1 MCVLPAAPDAGKVLR
16 RGDTRFAGS
25 SVSVDGKSIG
35 KVAQKTGRMKKKD
48 IALTGVVSRIMGAF
62 SSREISMRFMPSVL
76 RLAALSV
83 GVMFAIPAMAGDES
97 QLIES
102 INSYRSQPQRC
113 GSQASNELP
122 PLSADP
128 RLRLRAT
135 GAVDLQQAMASA
147 SYPMVNVQAITLN
160 GPRDAA
166 SAMQAIQESF
176 CQVVLD
182 PQFVD
187 VGVSRDDRDW
197 RIVLARPLLSAKLG
211 DAQSEGQKLL
221 SELNVARSQ
230 ARQCGGQAFAAAA
243 PLAWNATLGTI
254 AQDHS
259 RDMANN
265 NYFDHKDRDGRT
277 PGDRAELAG
286 YSGQQVGENIAAGQ
300 DTVHKVVEGWLA
312 SPGHCANLMN
322 PQYQELGAAYAT
334 DPKSSAGIYWTAMFG
349 AQ

>member
-1 MCVLPAAPDAGKVLR
+1 
-16 RGDTRFAGS
+16 
-25 SVSVDGKSIG
+25 
-35 KVAQKTGRMKKKD
+35 
-48 IALTGVVSRIMGAF
+48 
-62 SSREISMRFMPSVL
+62 MRFMPSVL

-83 GVMFAIPAMAGDES
+83 GLALATSAMATDES

-113 GSQASNELP
+113 GSQASSELP

-128 RLRLRAT
+128 RLILPAS
-135 GAVDLQQAMASA
+135 GVVDLQQAMSGAR
-147 SYPMVNVQAITLN
+147 YPMVNVQAITLN

-166 SAMQAIQESF
+166 SAMKAIQESF

-187 VGVSRDDRDW
+187 IGVSRADRDW
-197 RIVLARPLLSAKLG
+197 RITLARPLLSARLG
-211 DAQSEGQKLL
+211 DGQAEGQKLL
-221 SELNVARSQ
+221 EQLNAARAQ
-230 ARQCGGQAFAAAA
+230 PRQCGGQAFAATA
-243 PLAWNATLGTI
+243 PLAWNAVLGGV
-254 AQDHS
+254 AQEHS
-259 RDMANN
+259 REMANN

-300 DTVHKVVEGWLA
+300 DTVQKVVAGWLA

-322 PQYQELGAAYAT
+322 PQYRELGAAYAV

-349 AQ
+349 GE

>member
-1 MCVLPAAPDAGKVLR
+1 
-16 RGDTRFAGS
+16 
-25 SVSVDGKSIG
+25 
-35 KVAQKTGRMKKKD
+35 
-48 IALTGVVSRIMGAF
+48 
-62 SSREISMRFMPSVL
+62 MRFMPSVL

-83 GVMFAIPAMAGDES
+83 GLALATSAMAADES

-113 GSQASNELP
+113 GSQASSELP

-128 RLRLRAT
+128 RLILPAS
-135 GAVDLQQAMASA
+135 GAVDLQQAMSSA
-147 SYPMVNVQAITLN
+147 RYPMVNVQAITLN

-166 SAMQAIQESF
+166 SAMKAIQESF

-187 VGVSRDDRDW
+187 IGVSRADRDW
-197 RIVLARPLLSAKLG
+197 RITLARPLLSARLG
-211 DAQSEGQKLL
+211 DGQAEGQKLL
-221 SELNVARSQ
+221 EQLNAARAQ
-230 ARQCGGQAFAAAA
+230 PRQCGGQAFAATA
-243 PLAWNATLGTI
+243 PLAWNAVLGGV
-254 AQDHS
+254 AQEHS
-259 RDMANN
+259 REMANN

-300 DTVHKVVEGWLA
+300 DTVQKVVAGWLA

-322 PQYQELGAAYAT
+322 PQYRELGAAYAV

-349 AQ
+349 GE

>member
-1 MCVLPAAPDAGKVLR
+1 M
-16 RGDTRFAGS
+16 RGHTSAEKNPPQR
-25 SVSVDGKSIG
+25 
-35 KVAQKTGRMKKKD
+35 KTHS
-48 IALTGVVSRIMGAF
+48 LTVGLSRIMGAF

-76 RLAALSV
+76 RCAALSL
-83 GVMFAIPAMAGDES
+83 GVVFATSALAADEL

-113 GSQASNELP
+113 GTQASNELP

-128 RLRLRAT
+128 RLRLPAS
-135 GAVDLQQAMASA
+135 GAVDLQQAMTSA
-147 SYPMVNVQAITLN
+147 HYPMVNVQAITLN

-166 SAMQAIQESF
+166 AAMQAIKESF
-176 CQVVLD
+176 CKVVLD

-187 VGVSRDDRDW
+187 IGVNRVDRDW
-197 RIVLARPLLSAKLG
+197 RIVLARPLLTAKLG

-221 SELNVARSQ
+221 AQLNTARGQ
-230 ARQCGGQAFAAAA
+230 ARQCGGQSFAAAA
-243 PLAWNATLGTI
+243 PLAWNATLGTV

-265 NYFDHKDRDGRT
+265 NYLDHKDRDGRT
-277 PGDRAELAG
+277 PGDRAELSG
-286 YSGQQVGENIAAGQ
+286 YSGQLVGENIAAGQ
-300 DTVHKVVEGWLA
+300 DTVGKVVDGWLA

-334 DPKSSAGIYWTAMFG
+334 DPKSNAGIYWTAMFG
-349 AQ
+349 AP

>member
-1 MCVLPAAPDAGKVLR
+1 MRGHTSAEKNLPQR
-16 RGDTRFAGS
+16 
-25 SVSVDGKSIG
+25 
-35 KVAQKTGRMKKKD
+35 KTHS
-48 IALTGVVSRIMGAF
+48 LTGGLSRIMGAF

-76 RLAALSV
+76 RCAALSL
-83 GVMFAIPAMAGDES
+83 GVVFATSALAADEL

-113 GSQASNELP
+113 GTQASNELP

-128 RLRLRAT
+128 RLRLPAS
-135 GAVDLQQAMASA
+135 GAVDLQQAMTSA
-147 SYPMVNVQAITLN
+147 HYPMVNVQAITLN

-166 SAMQAIQESF
+166 SAMKAIQESF

-187 VGVSRDDRDW
+187 IGVNRVDRDW
-197 RIVLARPLLSAKLG
+197 RIVLARPLLTAKLG

-221 SELNVARSQ
+221 AQLNTARSQ
-230 ARQCGGQAFAAAA
+230 ARQCGGQSFAAAA
-243 PLAWNATLGTI
+243 PLAWNATLGTV

-265 NYFDHKDRDGRT
+265 NYLDHKNRDGRT
-277 PGDRAELAG
+277 PGDRAELSG
-286 YSGQQVGENIAAGQ
+286 YSGQLVGENIAAGQ
-300 DTVHKVVEGWLA
+300 DTVGKVVDGWLA

-334 DPKSSAGIYWTAMFG
+334 DPKSNAGIYWTAMFG
-349 AQ
+349 AP

>member
-1 MCVLPAAPDAGKVLR
+1 
-16 RGDTRFAGS
+16 
-25 SVSVDGKSIG
+25 
-35 KVAQKTGRMKKKD
+35 MKKKD
-48 IALTGVVSRIMGAF
+48 IALTGGVSRIMGAF

-83 GVMFAIPAMAGDES
+83 GVMFAIPALAGDES

-122 PLSADP
+122 PLAADP

-166 SAMQAIQESF
+166 SAMKAIQESF

-221 SELNVARSQ
+221 SELNAARSQ
-230 ARQCGGQAFAAAA
+230 ARQCGGQGFAAAA

-286 YSGQQVGENIAAGQ
+286 YSGQLVGENIAAGQ
-300 DTVHKVVEGWLA
+300 DTVHKVVEGWLT

>member
-1 MCVLPAAPDAGKVLR
+1 
-16 RGDTRFAGS
+16 
-25 SVSVDGKSIG
+25 
-35 KVAQKTGRMKKKD
+35 MKKKD
-48 IALTGVVSRIMGAF
+48 IALTGGVSRIMGAF

-83 GVMFAIPAMAGDES
+83 GVVFAIPALAGDES

>member
-1 MCVLPAAPDAGKVLR
+1 M
-16 RGDTRFAGS
+16 RGHTSAEKNPPQR
-25 SVSVDGKSIG
+25 
-35 KVAQKTGRMKKKD
+35 KTHS
-48 IALTGVVSRIMGAF
+48 LTGGLSRIMGAF

-76 RLAALSV
+76 RYAALSL
-83 GVMFAIPAMAGDES
+83 GVVFATSALAADEL

-113 GSQASNELP
+113 GTQASNELP

-128 RLRLRAT
+128 RLRLPAS
-135 GAVDLQQAMASA
+135 GAVDLQQAMTSA
-147 SYPMVNVQAITLN
+147 HYPMVNVQAITLN

-166 SAMQAIQESF
+166 SAMKAIQESF

-187 VGVSRDDRDW
+187 IGVNRVDRDW
-197 RIVLARPLLSAKLG
+197 RIVLARPLLTAKLG

-221 SELNVARSQ
+221 AQLNTARSQ
-230 ARQCGGQAFAAAA
+230 ARQCGGQSFAAAA
-243 PLAWNATLGTI
+243 PLAWNATLGTV

-265 NYFDHKDRDGRT
+265 NYLDHKDRDGRT
-277 PGDRAELAG
+277 PGDRAELSG
-286 YSGQQVGENIAAGQ
+286 YSGQLVGENIAAGQ
-300 DTVHKVVEGWLA
+300 DTVGKVVDGWLA

-334 DPKSSAGIYWTAMFG
+334 DPKSNAGIYWTAMFG
-349 AQ
+349 AP

>member
-1 MCVLPAAPDAGKVLR
+1 M
-16 RGDTRFAGS
+16 RGHTSAEKNPPQR
-25 SVSVDGKSIG
+25 
-35 KVAQKTGRMKKKD
+35 KTHS
-48 IALTGVVSRIMGAF
+48 LTGGLSRIMGAF

-76 RLAALSV
+76 RCAALSL
-83 GVMFAIPAMAGDES
+83 GVVFATSALAADEL

-113 GSQASNELP
+113 GTQASNELP

-128 RLRLRAT
+128 RLRLPAS
-135 GAVDLQQAMASA
+135 GAVDLQQAMTSA
-147 SYPMVNVQAITLN
+147 HYPMVNVQAITLN

-166 SAMQAIQESF
+166 AAMQAIKESF
-176 CQVVLD
+176 CKVVLD

-187 VGVSRDDRDW
+187 IGVNRVDRDW
-197 RIVLARPLLSAKLG
+197 RIVLARPLLTAKLG

-221 SELNVARSQ
+221 AQLNTARGQ
-230 ARQCGGQAFAAAA
+230 ARQCGGQSFAAAA
-243 PLAWNATLGTI
+243 PLAWNATLGTV

-265 NYFDHKDRDGRT
+265 NYLDHKDRDGRT
-277 PGDRAELAG
+277 PGDRAELSG
-286 YSGQQVGENIAAGQ
+286 YSGQLVGENIAAGQ
-300 DTVHKVVEGWLA
+300 DTVGKVVDGWLA

-334 DPKSSAGIYWTAMFG
+334 DPKSNAGIYWTAMFG
-349 AQ
+349 AP